1 MAPDPKLVSSIEKS
15 LAASIS
21 PLLISPSR
29 GADLYEL
36 YIWSLVIEA
45 ARAEGASVEFR
56 DVHGARVSSNVVF
69 RTSPGRIFSRLQP
82 YTHALISFDQCPP
95 LEAHIGIFV
104 SGKSKVIHECDV
116 AVLYADS
123 AATCRIEEVHPKST
137 QLLLSAECKF
147 YVQSTM
153 GVGLARSYL
162 GLVSEVKHSH
172 RECYFVAVSES
183 NSVERLFVHHQKD
196 WKTGVAPD
204 DVRARPQRLR
214 ASFEKTFRD
223 FQLRET

>member
-1 MAPDPKLVSSIEKS
+1 MALDPNLISSIERT

-21 PLLISPSR
+21 PLLVSPSH

-36 YIWSLVIEA
+36 YIWSLVVDA
-45 ARAEGASVEFR
+45 ARAEGAQVQFR
-56 DVHGARVSSNVVF
+56 DVHGAIVNSNFVF
-69 RTSPGRIFSRLQP
+69 RTSPGRIFSKSHP
-82 YTHALISFDQCPP
+82 YTHALIIFDSCPR

-104 SGKSKVIHECDV
+104 TGKSKVIHECDV
-116 AVLYADS
+116 AVIYAD
-123 AATCRIEEVHPKST
+123 AATTCRVEEVHPKST

-183 NSVERLFVHHQKD
+183 HSVEKLFVHHQKD
-196 WKTGVAPD
+196 WETGVAPD
-204 DVRARPQRLR
+204 DPKARPQRLR

-223 FQLRET
+223 FKLREI

>member
-1 MAPDPKLVSSIEKS
+1 VGLDPKLISALQTS

-21 PLLISPSR
+21 PLLRSPSQ

-45 ARAEGASVEFR
+45 AKAEGALIEYR
-56 DVHGARVSSNVVF
+56 DVHGAPVTLNFVF
-69 RTSPGRIFSRLQP
+69 RSSPGRIFSKKQP
-82 YTHALISFDQCPP
+82 YTHARITFDQCRS
-95 LEAHIGIFV
+95 LEAHIGIYV

-116 AVLYADS
+116 AVIYAD
-123 AATCRIEEVHPKST
+123 AATTCRAEEVHPKST

-183 NSVERLFVHHQKD
+183 TSVERLFAHHQKD
-196 WKTGVAPD
+196 WETGVAPG
-204 DVRARPQRLR
+204 DVKARPQRLR
-214 ASFEKTFRD
+214 ASFEKAFRN
-223 FQLRET
+223 FKLRET

>member
-1 MAPDPKLVSSIEKS
+1 MTLDPLLISSIEQS

-21 PLLISPSR
+21 PFLVSPSK

-45 ARAEGASVEFR
+45 AKAEGASVEFR
-56 DVHGARVSSNVVF
+56 DVHGALVSSNFVF
-69 RTSPGRIFSRLQP
+69 RSSPGRIFSKTQP
-82 YTHALISFDQCPP
+82 YTHALIIFDQCPP
-95 LEAHIGIFV
+95 LEAHIGIYV

-116 AVLYADS
+116 AVIYAD
-123 AATCRIEEVHPKST
+123 AATACRIEEVHPKST

-172 RECYFVAVSES
+172 RDCYFVAVSES
-183 NSVERLFVHHQKD
+183 NSVEKLFVRHQKE
-196 WKTGVAPD
+196 WETGVAPND
-204 DVRARPQRLR
+204 AKARPQRLR
-214 ASFEKTFRD
+214 ASFERAFRN
-223 FQLRET
+223 FKLRET